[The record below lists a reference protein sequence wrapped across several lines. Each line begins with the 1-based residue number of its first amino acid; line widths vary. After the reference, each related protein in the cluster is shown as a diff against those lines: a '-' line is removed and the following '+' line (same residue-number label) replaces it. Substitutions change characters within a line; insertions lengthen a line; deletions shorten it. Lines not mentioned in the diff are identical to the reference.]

1 MTIACNSGDSEDPIP
16 DQIQP
21 ATRQAEDPRSPSTG
35 SGANGARHLEP
46 ALPTAPGPLT
56 QPSAPPFL
64 GLRSWEPL
72 SAGSIITV
80 AGAGPLGDGAPAK
93 NARLSFPWGVAVD
106 GAGNLFIADTPHH
119 RIRRVDVVTGR
130 ISTVAGTGQRGF
142 GGDGGPATQAQ
153 LDSPRGVAIDTDGNL
168 LIADTRNQRIRLV
181 QAGTGII
188 TTAGVTADQ
197 VAGDGGG
204 RFSEGV
210 ASAPSG
216 LAVDNFGGL
225 FVADPDRHRVIRL
238 DQSTG
243 DWTIMAGGGLDGVG
257 KQGFEGDGGLAIN
270 ALLSNP
276 IGVAVDNAG
285 NLFIADSRNH
295 RIRRLDRSTGKIT
308 TVVGTGSPGFSGDGG
323 QGVFAQLNG
332 PSQVALDQDQN
343 LLISDSLNNRIRQ
356 MNAKTGVIEI
366 IAGSGNAGFD
376 GDEGPATGA
385 SLNRPTGVAVDSSGN
400 LFISDMFNR
409 RIRRVDAGE
418 AISTIAG
425 VGSMGFGGD
434 QGPATHTLVY
444 QPAAVALDRAGNIF
458 IADLG
463 NQRIRRVDVDTGA
476 ITTVAGTGQEGFG
489 GDGGPATEA
498 RLANPSGVAVDAA
511 GNLYIADWDNHRIRR
526 VDAVSGLISTVAG
539 AGENGAG
546 GDGGPATRAQLSS
559 PRGVAVDD
567 DGNFYIADTGSD
579 RILRV
584 DAATGII
591 STVAGSGKA
600 GSVRGRRSCYR
611 SSARRA
617 HRRGGGSRGAT
628 FYRRFVQPPNP
639 AGRPRDRNHLHGSR
653 DS

>member
-1 MTIACNSGDSEDPIP
+1 M
-16 DQIQP
+16 
-21 ATRQAEDPRSPSTG
+21 
-35 SGANGARHLEP
+35 
-46 ALPTAPGPLT
+46 
-56 QPSAPPFL
+56 
-64 GLRSWEPL
+64 
-72 SAGSIITV
+72 
-80 AGAGPLGDGAPAK
+80 
-93 NARLSFPWGVAVD
+93 
-106 GAGNLFIADTPHH
+106 
-119 RIRRVDVVTGR
+119 VTGR

-153 LDSPRGVAIDTDGNL
+153 LDSPRLGAIDTDGNL

-356 MNAKTGVIEI
+356 VNAKTGVIET

-526 VDAVSGLISTVAG
+526 VDAVSGLIFTVAG

-600 GSVRGRRSCYR
+600 GLSGDGGPATGAQLDAPIDVAVDHEERLFIADLFNRRIRRVDPETGIISTVAAIAEEGGLASPSGIAVDQDGNLFIADQGDHRIRRIDAVSGIMTTVAGDGHEGFAGDGAAGANARLSSPRGVAVD
-611 SSARRA
+611 SAGNVFIADSGNHRIRA
-617 HRRGGGSRGAT
+617 IKAS
-628 FYRRFVQPPNP
+628 
-639 AGRPRDRNHLHGSR
+639 
-653 DS
+653 